1 MSDATRLT
9 KELTTARP
17 TLDALLELA
26 RNHVMTPAERNAQ
39 RRSWVKGEFM
49 IEHPDMPEA
58 EVDAL
63 LDRTLPELASKEPSH
78 ER

>member
-1 MSDATRLT
+1 MSDAPRLT
-9 KELTTARP
+9 KEMTTPRP
-17 TLDALLELA
+17 TLDALLACA
-26 RNHVMTPAERNAQ
+26 RNHVMTTAERIAQ

-63 LDRTLPELASKEPSH
+63 LDRTLPELAPKEPGH
-78 ER
+78 G